1 MCCVERIIFKIVKT
15 QPAEVFYKK
24 RVFKN
29 FAKFIGK
36 QLFQS
41 LFSNKVAGIK
51 TATLSKKRLWHR
63 FFPVNY

>member
-1 MCCVERIIFKIVKT
+1 MCRVERVILKIVKK
-15 QPAEVFYKK
+15 QPAEVFYEK

-51 TATLSKKRLWHR
+51 TETLSKKRI
-63 FFPVNY
+63 